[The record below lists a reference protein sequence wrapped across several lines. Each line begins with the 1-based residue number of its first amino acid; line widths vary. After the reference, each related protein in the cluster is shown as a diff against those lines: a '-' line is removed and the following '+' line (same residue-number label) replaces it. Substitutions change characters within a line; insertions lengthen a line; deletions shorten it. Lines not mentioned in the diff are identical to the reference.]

1 MRIFPSSSFL
11 GRHLSSSRLE
21 QPRGCI
27 EKLEVLVIQSCL
39 TLCDPMDCS
48 PSDSFVHRIF
58 QARVLHLG
66 CYSLLLQKTFP
77 IQGSNP
83 DPLHCKQILYHLS
96 HQGSPVAAVSSSYSP
111 WKHLDQ
117 RWIQVDGALF
127 TQFGEAFFLFWQCC
141 VACRILVTWPGI
153 KPMPPALEAWSE
165 S

>member
-11 GRHLSSSRLE
+11 GWHLSSSRLE

-27 EKLEVLVIQSCL
+27 EKLKVLVTQLRL

-48 PSDSFVHRIF
+48 PPGSFVHRIF
-58 QARVLHLG
+58 QARVLHFG
-66 CYSLLLQKTFP
+66 CYSLLLQKIFF
-77 IQGSNP
+77 IQVSNP

-117 RWIQVDGALF
+117 RWIQVMGPYLHNLESLF
-127 TQFGEAFFLFWQCC
+127 FFLGHAVWH
-141 VACRILVTWPGI
+141 AG
-153 KPMPPALEAWSE
+153 S
-165 S
+165 